1 MTISGSVPRFLLSDG
16 ARGLPS
22 ARSSPAQ
29 RLLLIA
35 DHALVQVFRQEL
47 RRCLDCT
54 ISLDAYPSLEEAEQA
69 EPSAYDWVAVDLN
82 GAVAPSE
89 AVRLARQAWPD
100 ARLAVLSL
108 CWSERD
114 TAARDLADTVIHK
127 PLRSVELQ
135 AFLRIAGD
143 PRVEQVASEPVPVR
157 RSS

>member
-1 MTISGSVPRFLLSDG
+1 MATSRTIPDFLSSGG

-22 ARSSPAQ
+22 ARSAPTQ

-35 DHALVQVFRQEL
+35 DHALVRAFQREL
-47 RRCLDCT
+47 RRCADCT
-54 ISLDAYPSLEEAEQA
+54 VSLDPYPSFEEAEQA
-69 EPSAYDWVAVDLN
+69 EPSAYHWVAVDLD
-82 GAVAPSE
+82 GSFAPSE
-89 AVRLARQAWPD
+89 AVRLARRAWPD

-114 TAARDLADTVIHK
+114 TIARDLADTVIHK

-135 AFLRIAGD
+135 AFLRIAGG
-143 PRVEQVASEPVPVR
+143 PRVEQVANEPVPLR